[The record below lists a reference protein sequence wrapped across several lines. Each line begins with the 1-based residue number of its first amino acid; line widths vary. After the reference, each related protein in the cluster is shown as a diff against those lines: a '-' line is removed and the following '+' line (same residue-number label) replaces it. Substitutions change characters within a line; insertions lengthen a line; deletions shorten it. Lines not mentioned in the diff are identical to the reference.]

1 MNKRVNG
8 YKRFWGIV
16 LMICLT
22 VSLTACG
29 GSKTQETTSTGS
41 QQESASASAA
51 ATSEPAPETIKLK
64 VADIY
69 PSTHYVPANSLMV
82 WTARVSELT
91 DNQVQFDIYP
101 SQQMGSSADMLDIM
115 SKGIADIGYVPFPY
129 FSSRMPLIT
138 GAGAISGTWSN
149 CSTGNPAV
157 WAVATSSPV
166 LENDFLSNDIRPI
179 LPFAN
184 QTFQLL
190 TNKKLVTSL
199 DEIKGLKIR
208 SSGGVMD
215 KIIASLGA
223 IPVQIPVTEL
233 YEAMARGTVDGT
245 LISCIAADSNKI
257 NEASKYVTT
266 GVNVSGGVFG
276 YVINEDVWQ
285 TLPQNVQEAMNQA
298 STEALTQLGETMDSL
313 EQEALEAF
321 KNGGLEVHE
330 LSQDEQKKWILAQA
344 NVEADWIS
352 DMDGKGLP
360 GAQVLQSLRD
370 HIEP

>member
-1 MNKRVNG
+1 MNMRINSL
-8 YKRFWGIV
+8 KRFMGLIILV
-16 LMICLT
+16 CFMMAM
-22 VSLTACG
+22 VACG
-29 GSKTQETTSTGS
+29 STDAKTPTQAENTD
-41 QQESASASAA
+41 QAE
-51 ATSEPAPETIKLK
+51 ATATEPAPETIKLT

-82 WTARVSELT
+82 WTKRVTELT
-91 DNQVQFDIYP
+91 DNQVVFDIYP

-115 SKGIADIGYVPFPY
+115 SKGIADVGYVPFPY
-129 FSSRMPLIT
+129 FNSRMPLLT
-138 GAGAISGTWSN
+138 GAGAISGSWKN

-157 WAVATSSPV
+157 WEVATTSPV
-166 LENDFLSNDIRPI
+166 LENDFLSNNIRPV

-199 DEIKGLKIR
+199 EEIKGLKIR

-215 KIIASLGA
+215 KIITSLGA

-276 YVINEDVWQ
+276 YVINEDTWQ
-285 TLPQNVQEAMNQA
+285 SLPQNVQDAMNKA
-298 STEALTQLGETMDSL
+298 SVEALAQLGETMDKL
-313 EQEALEAF
+313 EKEALDAF
-321 KNGGLEVHE
+321 LSGGLEVHE
-330 LSQDEQKKWILAQA
+330 LSAEEQERWILAQA
-344 NVEADWIS
+344 NVESDWIA
-352 DMDGKGLP
+352 DMKSGGLP
-360 GAQVLQSLRD
+360 GEEVLKNLRD
-370 HIEP
+370 NTEK